1 MKTEK
6 LLKQKAVYV
15 ILGYAVDDN
24 KDILGIWIN
33 ETEGKH
39 TWMQIF
45 DEIKSR
51 GVADVGFICMDGVS
65 GLEEGARAIFPETVV
80 QRCIAHLIRNSL
92 RYLPWKDQ
100 LEFVRELKCIYRAT
114 NVGEARRLFEK
125 LKEKWNTYPGAI
137 RV

>member
-1 MKTEK
+1 MRSTSVKIVLCALFTPSSSSTAFYVPMKTEK

-15 ILGYAVDDN
+15 ILGYDVDGN

-51 GVADVGFICMDGVS
+51 GVADIGFICIDGVS
-65 GLEEGARAIFPETVV
+65 GLEEGARAIFPEAVV
-80 QRCIAHLIRNSL
+80 QRCIVHLIRNSL
-92 RYLPWKDQ
+92 RYLPWK
-100 LEFVRELKCIYRAT
+100 E
-114 NVGEARRLFEK
+114 
-125 LKEKWNTYPGAI
+125 
-137 RV
+137 